1 MQDLFKSIPEQVRE
15 DILCKAA
22 VYGEAGQ
29 DKQTALWKAAQD
41 SLREALSESRE
52 IANLIELQI
61 V

>member
-41 SLREALSESRE
+41 SLREALTERRE
-52 IANLIELQI
+52 IANMIEQI
-61 V
+61 VI

>member
-15 DILCKAA
+15 DILRKAA

-41 SLREALSESRE
+41 SLREAIAERRE
-52 IANLIELQI
+52 ISELIEQI